1 MNINAIYFCYEI
13 WKTFRDLNIK
23 VLIMLF
29 ELCFILSRLVILEKY
44 LIFHHAWN
52 SLVCV
57 RTHIGGSL
65 RCTMFSMILF
75 FSFYRVI
82 SNRRT
87 IEGNRCTLH
96 FPRGVSDFLNLFS
109 LNGVYWYLESMYI
122 LISCICTF

>member
-13 WKTFRDLNIK
+13 WKTFVDVNVQIW
-23 VLIMLF
+23 IMF
-29 ELCFILSRLVILEKY
+29 FNHAWYFRGWWVPEKY

-75 FSFYRVI
+75 FSFYRII

-122 LISCICTF
+122 LISCTF